1 MDRSG
6 RKPTLYKGHSKAIAF
21 MCLLL
26 LVLPS
31 LIFGG
36 GPLPQE
42 PTVRKRTDV
51 PVYPVT
57 PSVPDADRNDQSKV
71 FLEHA
76 DRLWMDD
83 RIDAD
88 YQVLTGNVQFRRG
101 GMYMYCD
108 SAHFYDK
115 TGSMTAFGN
124 VHMEQGDTLFVY
136 AAELDYDGPGEMAV
150 FYGDNY
156 EPVRLINRDVE
167 LTTDVF
173 HYDFQ
178 RNLGYYD
185 VGGVLTDAEN
195 RLSSIYGEYQPDTK
209 NAEFRVDVELKDQAE
224 KKFRLTT
231 ERLLYNTET
240 RVARI
245 VSPSVIVTDSAT
257 VYSSNG
263 IYNTD
268 SSKVD
273 LYDRSLVVTPRGS
286 TLTADSLFYDTDIS
300 FGEGFGNV
308 VITDSLRKSALEGDY
323 GFLYEKIDSGM
334 VIGRARALEYSRGDT
349 LYMHGDTIRGY
360 LLPDSTHIVSAY
372 PNVRFWR
379 VDMQGICD
387 TLNILERDSIMY
399 MHHHPVVWSGARQIF
414 GNLIKVHFNDS
425 TADWAQLP
433 DYGFV
438 AEHIEDYFFNQLT
451 GREMLAGF
459 VNGDLRQLDVKGNVE
474 AIFLPQENDSTYNK
488 MVRTESSTLK
498 ALFLD
503 RKIEKMT
510 MWPEVSGTVTP
521 LYLSKRSESRLDGFQ
536 WYDVLRPVDKD
547 DIFNVPSEMVELM
560 SQPPI
565 NPRRRA
571 TQQ

>member
-1 MDRSG
+1 MNRSG

-36 GPLPQE
+36 GPRPQE

-240 RVARI
+240 RIARI

-286 TLTADSLFYDTDIS
+286 TLTADSLFYDTDTS

-399 MHHHPVVWSGARQIF
+399 MHHHPVVWSGERQIF

-451 GREMLAGF
+451 GREMLASF

>member
-36 GPLPQE
+36 GPRPQE

-240 RVARI
+240 RIARI

-286 TLTADSLFYDTDIS
+286 TLTADSLFYDTDTS

-451 GREMLAGF
+451 GREMLASF

>member
-36 GPLPQE
+36 GPRPQE

-240 RVARI
+240 RIARI

-286 TLTADSLFYDTDIS
+286 TLTADSLFYDTDTS

-521 LYLSKRSESRLDGFQ
+521 LYLSKRSESKLDGFQ

-571 TQQ
+571 IQQ